1 MTIITHQYSSPED
14 MISSILIYILETFY
28 KFYSGL
34 YDTSKIVANI
44 KNSVLNRFCT
54 NLESNHSKCNRY
66 KLLIT
71 LLDHT
76 PTDSRK
82 KYVATCLAIARTK
95 GLMQ

>member
-1 MTIITHQYSSPED
+1 MTHQCLSPED
-14 MISSILIYILETFY
+14 MISSILTCTLETFY
-28 KFYSGL
+28 EFYSGL
-34 YDTSKIVANI
+34 YDTSQIVANI

-71 LLDHT
+71 MLDHAL
-76 PTDSRK
+76 TDSEK
-82 KYVATCLAIARTK
+82 KYIAICLAIAGIK